1 MRTTPPAK
9 AFVGSAEA
17 SLQRGR
23 TRGFECKLSK
33 SAPCSAGASVKYK
46 ATGCTG
52 VGILPHLGTF

>member
-23 TRGFECKLSK
+23 TRGFECRLSK
-33 SAPCSAGASVKYK
+33 SAPCNAGASVKYK
-46 ATGCTG
+46 ATA
-52 VGILPHLGTF
+52 VLASAFSRI